1 MIIGGGMAF
10 TFIKEAGVEIGAS
23 LYDEEGAKLVPEIK
37 KKAEETG
44 VELILPVDFVCSSKF
59 GEDGEIQDGDM
70 DTGVPEGFLGLD
82 IGPKSIAMNDEAIKK
97 SKTIVPRL
105 HRVFEARSVETENF
119 QVLLEPSL
127 FMDGSDVHAARRT
140 LHPSVS
146 KMLSKLRSGMER
158 PHGCL

>member
-37 KKAEETG
+37 KKAEEKG

-105 HRVFEARSVETENF
+105 HRVFEASRSVRTERIF
-119 QVLLEPSL
+119 KSYWSQAFLWMDLMCMLQGEP
-127 FMDGSDVHAARRT
+127 FT
-140 LHPSVS
+140 LVCP
-146 KMLSKLRSGMER
+146 R
-158 PHGCL
+158 C